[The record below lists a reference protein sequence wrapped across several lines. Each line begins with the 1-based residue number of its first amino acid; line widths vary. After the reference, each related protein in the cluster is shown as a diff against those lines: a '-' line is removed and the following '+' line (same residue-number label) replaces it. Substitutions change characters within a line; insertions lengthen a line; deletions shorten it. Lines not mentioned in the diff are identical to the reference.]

1 MKKVLIILGLIIGG
15 IAIKSALVMEN
26 QQKDQL
32 ANLHAKE
39 LSVCWEKAVENG
51 GTCRIEYLRDR
62 TNTIYGAEVIMED

>member
-1 MKKVLIILGLIIGG
+1 MKKVLIILGLIVLGMI
-15 IAIKSALVMEN
+15 IKSSLAMES

-62 TNTIYGAEVIMED
+62 TNTIYGAEVIMEN